1 MWETDVL
8 VEREESAGAAPEKV
22 WELAGS
28 MTALSLVPGRFAFG
42 VPDDV
47 PGTDR
52 LCCLLLMDRKVTGC
66 MVADVREEIPGQLIS
81 WQMRNTDP
89 VGKLVYTLSVHPK
102 PGGSAVRI
110 AVVSRAVSRDF
121 KVNQETYLRRY
132 VKAWL
137 KSLRAVVEDRAPWP
151 QPVMPAA
158 MWQAQAN
165 LAPLRRPMQASAA
178 VVIAGSPSAV
188 WESVFHPA
196 SWRNSSA
203 EDVVVTGLVPGT
215 PQREVGRSGYAVYRH
230 PGGRFTAAVLTLT
243 ELAEGHHAV
252 SRRFGPPHIEMTHLV
267 TPAPG
272 GIRLEMTFRWPLS
285 PSVDRS
291 SLAVEED
298 VERIRAILSKH
309 AEDHRAHV
317 EQPPAHSDV

>member
-8 VEREESAGAAPEKV
+8 VEREEFVGVAPEKV

-42 VPDDV
+42 LPDDV
-47 PGTDR
+47 PETDR
-52 LCCLLLMDRKVTGC
+52 LCCLLLMDRQGTASV
-66 MVADVREEIPGQLIS
+66 VADVREETPGQLIS
-81 WQMRNTDP
+81 WQLRNRDP
-89 VGKLVYTLSVHPK
+89 AGRQVNTLSVHPK

-110 AVVSRAVSRDF
+110 TVVSPGIIRDY

-137 KSLRAVVEDRAPWP
+137 KSLRAVVEERAPWP

-158 MWQAQAN
+158 MRQAAAN
-165 LAPLRRPMQASAA
+165 TAPLRRPLQASAA

-196 SWRNSSA
+196 SFRSSIA
-203 EDVVVTGLVPGT
+203 MDVVGAGLVPGASK
-215 PQREVGRSGYAVYRH
+215 REVGQSRYTAYRL
-230 PGGRFTAAVLTLT
+230 PGGRFAAIVSTVT

-252 SRRFGPPHIEMTHLV
+252 TRDFKFRAERTHLV

-272 GIRLEMTFRWPLS
+272 GIRLELIMRWPLS
-285 PSVDRS
+285 PGVDRS
-291 SLAVEED
+291 SLAVEAE
-298 VERIRAILSKH
+298 VEKMRSILCKH

-317 EQPPAHSDV
+317 EQPPANSGS